1 MARIQEYM
9 RNRMHS
15 DAEFNRLIQQ
25 IDDTTERADRLESLL
40 EYVAMMTD
48 IQLPHEEGDNVDV

>member
-1 MARIQEYM
+1 MATIQEYM

-15 DAEFNRLIQQ
+15 DAEFNALIQQ
-25 IDDTTERADRLESLL
+25 IEDTTVRAERLESLL

-48 IQLPHEEGDNVDV
+48 IELPDKEGDNVDV